1 MKRILKWTGIVLGSL
16 IVLLLL
22 GIGGVYVSAT
32 APLRATYQF
41 EPEALPIPE
50 PDSVVLARGAHVA
63 AVRSCTGCHGKDLA
77 GEVMM
82 EGALLGALV
91 SANLTAGRGG
101 IGQRYT
107 TADWVRAIRHG
118 VNPDG
123 EALLIMPSAEFAK
136 LGRDDLAALIAYLQQ
151 VPPVDNDLPKK
162 RVGALMPV
170 AAAVAKLP
178 LTSAHV
184 IDHTA
189 PIPFDPEE
197 AVTAEYGAYVSIT
210 CQGCHGDD
218 YTGRNQLGTLSSN
231 LTRLQH
237 YSEADFIAAVREGV
251 RPTGDSL
258 LADMPRWT
266 SLSDV
271 EVKAVW
277 AFLQTLEPAGAPVVS
292 KTVGA

>member
-16 IVLLLL
+16 ILLLVL

-41 EPEALPIPE
+41 EPEALTIPE

-63 AVRSCTGCHGKDLA
+63 NIRSCMGCHGNDLS

-82 EGALLGALV
+82 EGALLGSLV
-91 SANLTAGRGG
+91 SANLTSGRGG

-107 TADWVRAIRHG
+107 TADWVRSIRHG
-118 VNPDG
+118 VNPNG
-123 EALLIMPSAEFAK
+123 EPLLVMPSAEFAQ

-151 VPPVDNDLPKK
+151 VPPVDNQLPKK
-162 RVGALMPV
+162 RVGALLPV
-170 AAAVAKLP
+170 AAAIAKLP
-178 LTSAHV
+178 LTSAHL

-189 PIPFDPEE
+189 AIPYDPEA
-197 AVTAEYGAYVSIT
+197 AVTVEYGAYVSVA

-237 YSEADFIAAVREGV
+237 YTEADFIAAVREGV
-251 RPTGDSL
+251 RPSGDSL
-258 LADMPRWT
+258 LAEMPRWV
-266 SLSDV
+266 SLTDV
-271 EVKAVW
+271 ELQAVW
-277 AFLQTLEPAGAPVVS
+277 AYLQTLEPSGEPVAKETDRS
-292 KTVGA
+292 